1 MAAVRGAGARGRS
14 PGLVRLP
21 RATRLT
27 AVSRGRPCSTS
38 WRARIPSC
46 ECWLRQQG
54 NRLWQGH
61 RPRQFHLGH
70 DYFCKRKPKED
81 SAKSLGVQP
90 AGAVKEDEEA
100 GCMDDKKIDYLL
112 E

>member
-1 MAAVRGAGARGRS
+1 MLASSTREPTLARS
-14 PGLVRLP
+14 PTP
-21 RATRLT
+21 A
-27 AVSRGRPCSTS
+27 
-38 WRARIPSC
+38 I
-46 ECWLRQQG
+46 
-54 NRLWQGH
+54 
-61 RPRQFHLGH
+61 HLGH

>member
-1 MAAVRGAGARGRS
+1 
-14 PGLVRLP
+14 L
-21 RATRLT
+21 
-27 AVSRGRPCSTS
+27 
-38 WRARIPSC
+38 C
-46 ECWLRQQG
+46 ECWLVNKGTDFGKVTDPG
-54 NRLWQGH
+54 NSN
-61 RPRQFHLGH
+61 LGH

-100 GCMDDKKIDYLL
+100 DCMDDKKIDYLL